1 MASALCHEPM
11 PAGSIQW
18 VSSKDKT
25 QVYLLHHLGPTPAYV
40 DLFLPPHV
48 AAPSKAPTEH
58 GTHLNMQY
66 VNR

>member
-25 QVYLLHHLGPTPAYV
+25 QVYLLCHLGHTPAYV

-58 GTHLNMQY
+58 GTHLNMLY